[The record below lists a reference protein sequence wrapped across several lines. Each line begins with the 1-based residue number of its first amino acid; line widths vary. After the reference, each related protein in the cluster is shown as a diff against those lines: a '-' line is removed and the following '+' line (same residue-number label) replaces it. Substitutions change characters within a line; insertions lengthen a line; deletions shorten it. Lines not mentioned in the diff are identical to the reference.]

1 MRQPFPLAAAAFAIL
16 LPGLVLAHHGFTGRY
31 DLSQPVWIRG
41 QITQAY
47 FGQPHPTLT
56 IRTAP
61 DMAVPAPKPD
71 PAGARAVIDIDRLTV
86 RSETRGSD
94 VPVEFPPTSAF
105 FNLDRGVAVGDT
117 VSVIAFRNCDA
128 PHQLRG
134 QWLLADK
141 AGASPVLR
149 ANRQTYQV
157 ERC

>member
-1 MRQPFPLAAAAFAIL
+1 MLRLFAALSLILL

-31 DLSQPVWIRG
+31 DLSRPLWVRG
-41 QITQAY
+41 QVINAY

-61 DMAVPAPKPD
+61 DMAVPATKPD
-71 PAGARAVIDIDRLTV
+71 PAGARAVIDVNHLAV
-86 RSETRGSD
+86 RDDTRGRD
-94 VPVEFPPTSAF
+94 VLIEFPPTSAF

-157 ERC
+157 DRCS